1 MKRALALL
9 IALAALLPGQTVA
22 DYDDEPVDIV
32 VLEIVEPTQKKVYA
46 PNKQIAPLQEYD
58 WDDKTIDA
66 VASIYW
72 AETGRGATANKEKL
86 YITQLIW
93 NRARYGSP
101 FPDNVYDVCMQ
112 RGEFNRGKISDK
124 NRELARVNLNKV
136 RSQSEGYYQGLE
148 MWSSAIYMTRE
159 GGSGVLTFQDDQ
171 WVTVYRIEKN

>member
-1 MKRALALL
+1 MKKAIALIL
-9 IALAALLPGQTVA
+9 ALAALLPIQAVA

-46 PNKQIAPLQEYD
+46 PSKQIVAMREYD

-72 AETGRGATANKEKL
+72 AETGRGATAAKEKL

-93 NRARYGSP
+93 NRSRYGYP

-112 RGEFNRGKISDK
+112 RGEFNRGKVSDR
-124 NRELARVNLNKV
+124 NRELARINLNKV
-136 RSQSEGYYQGLE
+136 RSQSEGYYQGLD
-148 MWSSAIYMTRE
+148 MWSSAIYMFRE
-159 GGSGVLTFQDDQ
+159 GGTGILTFLDDQ
-171 WVTVYRIEKN
+171 LVPIYRIEKE